1 MTLLNDR
8 PISIDI
14 TSNTG
19 TAAIPVNGL
28 GNVGLFAILTGITS
42 GQFTFEASINSTDGV
57 NGNWFVI
64 PGLRSNAA
72 ALESASGA
80 LSATPAY
87 GWQFDVTC
95 FNWFRVRATAGT
107 FGTLACIFAPG
118 ANPKLTTLVAGA
130 GGTQVVSGTVLA
142 TGPAARDAAISGNP
156 VLMAGRVTVSNF
168 TAFADNDVQTFALD
182 GQGRQIVKPFST
194 NELDWQ
200 ATMAS
205 DGATITTATTTA
217 LKTAIAT
224 YRQYVTAMQ
233 LHNAGGTATEIVLQD
248 TTGTPVVLWRGF
260 LPANMTQ
267 PYNVE
272 FPTPL
277 RTGSGTASGV
287 SLRTITAGA
296 AIRWSIQGFIGY

>member
-1 MTLLNDR
+1 MTLANDA
-8 PISIDI
+8 PISINI
-14 TSNTG
+14 TTNTG
-19 TAAIPVNGL
+19 IAAIPVNGL
-28 GNVGLFAILTGITS
+28 GNVGLFTILTGITT
-42 GQFTFEASINSTDGV
+42 GQFTFEASINSTDGI

-72 ALESASGA
+72 ASETASGS

-107 FGTLACIFAPG
+107 FGTLTCIFAPG
-118 ANPKLTTLVAGA
+118 NNPKLTTLSLAAGA
-130 GGTQVVSGTVLA
+130 LSLGTVLA

-156 VLMAGRVTVSNF
+156 VLMAGRVSISNF

-205 DGATITTATTTA
+205 DGATITTNTVVA
-217 LKTAIAT
+217 LIAAAAT
-224 YRQYVTAMQ
+224 YRRYVTAIQ
-233 LHNAGGTATEIVLQD
+233 LHNSSATATEVVLQD

-260 LPANMTQ
+260 LPASMTM
-267 PYNVE
+267 PWDVE

-287 SLRTITAGA
+287 GLRAVTTGA
-296 AIRWSIQGFIGY
+296 AIRWSIQGYVSY

>member
-1 MTLLNDR
+1 MTLVNDA
-8 PISIDI
+8 PISINI
-14 TSNTG
+14 STNTG
-19 TAAIPVNGL
+19 IAAIPVNGL
-28 GNVGLFAILTGITS
+28 GNVGLFTILTGITS

-72 ALESASGA
+72 ASETASGA

-107 FGTLACIFAPG
+107 FGTLTCIFAPG
-118 ANPKLTTLVAGA
+118 DNPKLTTLSLAAGA
-130 GGTQVVSGTVLA
+130 LSLGTVLA
-142 TGPAARDAAISGNP
+142 TGPAARDAVISGNP
-156 VLMAGRVTVSNF
+156 VLTAGRVTVSNF

-277 RTGSGTASGV
+277 RTGSGTASGI

>member
-1 MTLLNDR
+1 MTLANDA
-8 PISIDI
+8 PISINI
-14 TSNTG
+14 TTNTG
-19 TAAIPVNGL
+19 IAAIPVNGL
-28 GNVGLFAILTGITS
+28 GNVGLFTIFTGITS

-64 PGLRSNAA
+64 PGFRTNQTSID
-72 ALESASGA
+72 SASGA

-87 GWQFDVTC
+87 GWQFNVIC

-107 FGTLACIFAPG
+107 FGTLTCLFAPG
-118 ANPKLTTLVAGA
+118 ERPLPSHIVASGA
-130 GGTQVVSGTVLA
+130 GGSFVQ
-142 TGPAARDAAISGNP
+142 GPVARDSAIGGNP

-205 DGATITTATTTA
+205 DGATITTAATTA

-233 LHNAGGTATEIVLQD
+233 IHNAGGTATEIVLQD
-248 TTGTPVVLWRGF
+248 TTGTPVVMWRGF
-260 LPANMTQ
+260 LPANMTA
-267 PYNVE
+267 PWDVE

-277 RTGSGTASGV
+277 RTGSGTASGI